1 MTVPIRPGSS
11 LIRIVL
17 VEDQALIL
25 GALSALLDM
34 EEDMQVVG
42 QAEDAEQA
50 LEMIRGRPVDIV
62 LADIEMPGMGG
73 LELARTL
80 NRQWPD
86 VRVAIVTTF
95 ARRGYLQQA
104 LAANVAGYLLKETPA
119 QELASAIR
127 RIISGERVLDPELA
141 SAAQGL
147 QNPLT
152 QRERDVLH
160 LAAEGLTT
168 EMIARRI
175 HRSDGTVRNYL
186 SEAISKLGARNRVE
200 AARIAR
206 DEGFL

>member
-1 MTVPIRPGSS
+1 MAEQTPIR
-11 LIRIVL
+11 LML

-34 EEDMQVVG
+34 EPDMSVVA
-42 QAEDAEQA
+42 QAEDAETA
-50 LEMIRGRPVDIV
+50 LHWLEENRADLV

-73 LELARTL
+73 LELAR
-80 NRQWPD
+80 RMRARYPD
-86 VRVAIVTTF
+86 TRVAIVTTF

-104 LAANVAGYLLKETPA
+104 LAADVAGYLLKETPA
-119 QELASAIR
+119 AELAQAIR
-127 RIISGERVLDPELA
+127 RIMAGEQVLDPELA
-141 SAAQGL
+141 EVARGRA
-147 QNPLT
+147 NPLSE
-152 QRERDVLH
+152 REREVLK

-168 EMIARRI
+168 EMIARCI

-186 SEAISKLGARNRVE
+186 SDAISKLDARNRVE